1 MCSMVLQVIGVRD
14 WGQSDIVQ
22 SVLKSVSMFSFTTL
36 VRRDEL
42 VWMPVHTMLIA
53 GRMLGCGVCNQVHVS
68 PNLYIF
74 LVQCDLVHN
83 RIWARSFLCEYVN
96 LLRCLQAVWN
106 WLFKVENLHLS
117 INVWRH
123 YRRSAFSS
131 NKSAFSLKLSV
142 LCLLYVIHG
151 TLGLSF

>member
-96 LLRCLQAVWN
+96 LLQCKQSESGCAKWKICIFRSMYDDTIGAA
-106 WLFKVENLHLS
+106 LS
-117 INVWRH
+117 HQI
-123 YRRSAFSS
+123 SP
-131 NKSAFSLKLSV
+131 LSPWSYPY
-142 LCLLYVIHG
+142 CAYYM
-151 TLGLSF
+151 